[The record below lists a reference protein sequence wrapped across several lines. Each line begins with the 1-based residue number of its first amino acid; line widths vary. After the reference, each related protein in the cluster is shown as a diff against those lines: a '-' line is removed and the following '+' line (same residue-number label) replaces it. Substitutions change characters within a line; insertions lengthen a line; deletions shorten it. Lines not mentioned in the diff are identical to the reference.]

1 MPLIREISCLFHVS
15 FSLFKYDFSHSAC
28 FCVCF
33 LNRDSVSEDVFG
45 HVQSQC
51 SSSRH
56 EASDPGFN
64 QAELMNLNVH
74 RWFVATSG
82 AFFSRLVPVY
92 QFGLK
97 M

>member
-15 FSLFKYDFSHSAC
+15 FSLFKSDFSHSAC

-33 LNRDSVSEDVFG
+33 LNRVSVSEDVFG
-45 HVQSQC
+45 LVQSQC
-51 SSSRH
+51 SSSRQ

-74 RWFVATSG
+74 RWFVVTSG
-82 AFFSRLVPVY
+82 AF
-92 QFGLK
+92 
-97 M
+97 